1 MSCKEI
7 IGIEIDEMTEIS
19 NEIFQLTQKFDQIFA
34 NSNLKKVS
42 VEFYLEMKDLRK
54 KWNILTKEF
63 VFFFFLDFFFS
74 FMVIFEIFYLFN
86 NSVWRN
92 LYYIILDFPSYNK

>member
-1 MSCKEI
+1 LSCKEI

-54 KWNILTKEF
+54 K
-63 VFFFFLDFFFS
+63 
-74 FMVIFEIFYLFN
+74 
-86 NSVWRN
+86 
-92 LYYIILDFPSYNK
+92 